1 MKNKGL
7 WIILGIVAVVVIW
20 AVSGYNSLVSNE
32 ENVGKAWANVESAYQ
47 RRTDLIPNLVN
58 TVKGYASHEQATLQ
72 QVVEAR
78 SKATSI
84 HVDASTATPEQM
96 QQWIHAQ
103 QEVGSALGRLIAIS
117 ESYPTLRANENFLAL
132 QTQLEGTENRIK
144 TERDRYNEAVKEF
157 NVKIRRFPTNIL
169 ASLFGFERREMF
181 EAEAGAE
188 QAPEVQ
194 F

>member
-47 RRTDLIPNLVN
+47 RRSDLIPNLVN
-58 TVKGYASHEQATLQ
+58 TVKGYAQHEQKTLQ
-72 QVVEAR
+72 DVVEAR

-84 HVDASTATPEQM
+84 RVDASTSTPEQM
-96 QQWIHAQ
+96 QQWISAQ

-144 TERDRYNEAVKEF
+144 TERDRYNEAVKGF

-169 ASLFGFERREMF
+169 ASIFGFERREMF
-181 EAEAGAE
+181 EAETGAE
-188 QAPEVQ
+188 IAPEVQ

>member
-47 RRTDLIPNLVN
+47 RRSDLIPNLVN
-58 TVKGYASHEQATLQ
+58 TVKGYAQHEQKTLQ
-72 QVVEAR
+72 DVVEAR

-84 HVDASTATPEQM
+84 RVDASTSTPEQM
-96 QQWIHAQ
+96 QQWIEAQ

-169 ASLFGFERREMF
+169 ASIFGFERREMF

-188 QAPEVQ
+188 IAPEVQ

>member
-1 MKNKGL
+1 MKNKRL
-7 WIILGIVAVVVIW
+7 WIILGIVAVVVVW
-20 AVSGYNSLVSNE
+20 AVSGYNGLVSGD

-47 RRTDLIPNLVN
+47 RRSDLIPNLVN
-58 TVKGYASHEQATLQ
+58 TVKGYAEHEQQTLQ
-72 QVVEAR
+72 DVVEAR
-78 SKATSI
+78 SKATSFT
-84 HVDASTATPEQM
+84 VDASTATPEQM
-96 QQWIHAQ
+96 KQWIDAQ

-117 ESYPTLRANENFLAL
+117 ESYPTLRANENFLEL

-169 ASLFGFERREMF
+169 AGLFGFERRTMF
-181 EAEAGAE
+181 EASEGAE
-188 QAPEVQ
+188 KAPEVQ

>member
-47 RRTDLIPNLVN
+47 RRSDLIPNLVN
-58 TVKGYASHEQATLQ
+58 TVKGYAQHEQKTLQ
-72 QVVEAR
+72 DVVEAR

-84 HVDASTATPEQM
+84 RVDASTATPEQM
-96 QQWIHAQ
+96 QQWIEAQ

-117 ESYPTLRANENFLAL
+117 ESYPQLRANENFLAL

-144 TERDRYNEAVKEF
+144 TARDRYNQAVKEF

-169 ASLFGFERREMF
+169 ASMFGFERREMF

-188 QAPEVQ
+188 IAPEVQ

>member
-47 RRTDLIPNLVN
+47 RRSDLIPNLVN
-58 TVKGYASHEQATLQ
+58 TVKGYAQHEQKTLQ
-72 QVVEAR
+72 DVVEAR

-84 HVDASTATPEQM
+84 RVDASTATPEQM
-96 QQWIHAQ
+96 QQWIEAQ

-117 ESYPTLRANENFLAL
+117 ESYPQLRANENFLAL

-144 TERDRYNEAVKEF
+144 TERDRYNEAVKGF

-169 ASLFGFERREMF
+169 ASIFGFERREMF

-188 QAPEVQ
+188 IAPEVQ

>member
-47 RRTDLIPNLVN
+47 RRSDLIPNLVN
-58 TVKGYASHEQATLQ
+58 TVKGYAQHEQKTLQ
-72 QVVEAR
+72 DVVEAR

-84 HVDASTATPEQM
+84 RVDASTATPEQM
-96 QQWIHAQ
+96 QDWISAQ

-117 ESYPTLRANENFLAL
+117 ESYPQLRANENFLAL

-169 ASLFGFERREMF
+169 ASMFGFERREMF

-188 QAPEVQ
+188 KAPEVQ